1 MLILREQKKIFKP
14 LYSHLGDGIFILD
27 PSTPKIIMPFL
38 ERPFGSTQSRILE
51 LVESTKRVSYEITQE
66 ADIIEIKPNFWT
78 KKGLRTFFKKGFYS
92 YNIILIIFYLF
103 PGSILGCFLYNDC
116 YLQPQITRDFI
127 ISSNHFYA
135 FFLLTSLG
143 VFSFHNTKKINFL
156 IIYLFLL
163 SIILEL
169 FHIIIP
175 NRGFEM
181 SDLFGNIV
189 GVILVILIYKIVIRY
204 VKT

>member
-1 MLILREQKKIFKP
+1 MNKLKNF
-14 LYSHLGDGIFILD
+14 F
-27 PSTPKIIMPFL
+27 
-38 ERPFGSTQSRILE
+38 RI
-51 LVESTKRVSYEITQE
+51 
-66 ADIIEIKPNFWT
+66 
-78 KKGLRTFFKKGFYS
+78 GFYFS
-92 YNIILIIFYLF
+92 NIILIIFYLY
-103 PGSILGCFLYNDC
+103 PGSIFGCFLYNDC
-116 YLQPQITRDFI
+116 YIQPQITQDFI

-135 FFLLTSLG
+135 FLLLTSLG
-143 VFSFHNTKKINFL
+143 VLSFHNTKKINLLSVYL
-156 IIYLFLL
+156 ILL
-163 SIILEL
+163 SIFLEL

>member
-1 MLILREQKKIFKP
+1 MQK
-14 LYSHLGDGIFILD
+14 
-27 PSTPKIIMPFL
+27 
-38 ERPFGSTQSRILE
+38 
-51 LVESTKRVSYEITQE
+51 
-66 ADIIEIKPNFWT
+66 IK
-78 KKGLRTFFKKGFYS
+78 KFFKIGFYS
-92 YNIILIIFYLF
+92 ANTILIILYLF

-116 YLQPQITRDFI
+116 YIQPQITRDFI
-127 ISSNHFYA
+127 ISSNHVYA
-135 FFLLTSLG
+135 FVLLSSLG

-156 IIYLFLL
+156 SVYLFLL
-163 SIILEL
+163 SIFLEL

>member
-1 MLILREQKKIFKP
+1 MIKIN
-14 LYSHLGDGIFILD
+14 I
-27 PSTPKIIMPFL
+27 
-38 ERPFGSTQSRILE
+38 
-51 LVESTKRVSYEITQE
+51 
-66 ADIIEIKPNFWT
+66 
-78 KKGLRTFFKKGFYS
+78 FFKIGFYFT
-92 YNIILIIFYLF
+92 NIILITLYLY
-103 PGSILGCFLYNDC
+103 PGSIFGCFLYDNC
-116 YLQPQITRDFI
+116 HIQPQITKDFITRYFI
-127 ISSNHFYA
+127 ISSNHFYI
-135 FFLLTSLG
+135 FVLLSSLG

-156 IIYLFLL
+156 SVYLFLL
-163 SIILEL
+163 SIILES

>member
-1 MLILREQKKIFKP
+1 MNKLK
-14 LYSHLGDGIFILD
+14 
-27 PSTPKIIMPFL
+27 
-38 ERPFGSTQSRILE
+38 
-51 LVESTKRVSYEITQE
+51 
-66 ADIIEIKPNFWT
+66 N
-78 KKGLRTFFKKGFYS
+78 FFKIGFYS
-92 YNIILIIFYLF
+92 SNIILVTLYLF
-103 PGSILGCFLYNDC
+103 PCSILGYFLYDDC
-116 YLQPQITRDFI
+116 YIQPQITQDFI

-135 FFLLTSLG
+135 FIVLTSLG
-143 VFSFHNTKKINFL
+143 VLSFHNTKKIIVL
-156 IIYLFLL
+156 SVYLFLL
-163 SIILEL
+163 SIFLEL

>member
-1 MLILREQKKIFKP
+1 MKKLK
-14 LYSHLGDGIFILD
+14 L
-27 PSTPKIIMPFL
+27 
-38 ERPFGSTQSRILE
+38 
-51 LVESTKRVSYEITQE
+51 
-66 ADIIEIKPNFWT
+66 
-78 KKGLRTFFKKGFYS
+78 FFKIGFYFA
-92 YNIILIIFYLF
+92 NIVLMIFYLY

-116 YLQPQITRDFI
+116 YIQPQITQDFI
-127 ISSNHFYA
+127 VSANHVYA
-135 FFLLTSLG
+135 FILLTSLG
-143 VFSFHNTKKINFL
+143 LFSFHNTKKINFL
-156 IIYLFLL
+156 IFYFFLL

>member
-1 MLILREQKKIFKP
+1 MKKIK
-14 LYSHLGDGIFILD
+14 
-27 PSTPKIIMPFL
+27 
-38 ERPFGSTQSRILE
+38 
-51 LVESTKRVSYEITQE
+51 
-66 ADIIEIKPNFWT
+66 N
-78 KKGLRTFFKKGFYS
+78 FFKIGFYS
-92 YNIILIIFYLF
+92 ANIILITLYLF
-103 PGSILGCFLYNDC
+103 PGSILGWFLYNDH
-116 YLQPQITRDFI
+116 LIQPQITYNFI
-127 ISSNHFYA
+127 VSTNHMYA

-143 VFSFHNTKKINFL
+143 MFSFHNTKKVNFL
-156 IIYLFLL
+156 ILYLFLL

-181 SDLFGNIV
+181 RDLFGNIV

>member
-1 MLILREQKKIFKP
+1 MSKLK
-14 LYSHLGDGIFILD
+14 
-27 PSTPKIIMPFL
+27 
-38 ERPFGSTQSRILE
+38 
-51 LVESTKRVSYEITQE
+51 
-66 ADIIEIKPNFWT
+66 N
-78 KKGLRTFFKKGFYS
+78 FFKIGFYFA
-92 YNIILIIFYLF
+92 NIILITLYLY

-116 YLQPQITRDFI
+116 NIQPQITKDFI
-127 ISSNHFYA
+127 ISTNHTYA
-135 FFLLTSLG
+135 FALLSSLG
-143 VFSFHNTKKINFL
+143 VLSFHNTKKINFL

-175 NRGFEM
+175 VRGFEL

-189 GVILVILIYKIVIRY
+189 GVILVVFIYKVVIRY

>member
-1 MLILREQKKIFKP
+1 MNKLKNF
-14 LYSHLGDGIFILD
+14 F
-27 PSTPKIIMPFL
+27 
-38 ERPFGSTQSRILE
+38 RI
-51 LVESTKRVSYEITQE
+51 
-66 ADIIEIKPNFWT
+66 
-78 KKGLRTFFKKGFYS
+78 GFYS
-92 YNIILIIFYLF
+92 SNIILIIFYLY

-116 YLQPQITRDFI
+116 YIQPQITQDFI
-127 ISSNHFYA
+127 VSANHVYA
-135 FFLLTSLG
+135 FILLTSLG
-143 VFSFHNTKKINFL
+143 LFSFHNTKKINFL
-156 IIYLFLL
+156 IFYLFLL

-189 GVILVILIYKIVIRY
+189 GVIFVIFIYKIVIRY

>member
-1 MLILREQKKIFKP
+1 MNKLKNF
-14 LYSHLGDGIFILD
+14 F
-27 PSTPKIIMPFL
+27 
-38 ERPFGSTQSRILE
+38 RI
-51 LVESTKRVSYEITQE
+51 
-66 ADIIEIKPNFWT
+66 
-78 KKGLRTFFKKGFYS
+78 GFYS
-92 YNIILIIFYLF
+92 SNIILIIFYLY
-103 PGSILGCFLYNDC
+103 PGSIFGCFLYNDC
-116 YLQPQITRDFI
+116 YLQPQITQDFI

-135 FFLLTSLG
+135 FLLLTSLG
-143 VFSFHNTKKINFL
+143 VLSFHNTKKINLLSVYL
-156 IIYLFLL
+156 ILL
-163 SIILEL
+163 SIFLEL

>member
-1 MLILREQKKIFKP
+1 MNKLKNF
-14 LYSHLGDGIFILD
+14 F
-27 PSTPKIIMPFL
+27 
-38 ERPFGSTQSRILE
+38 RI
-51 LVESTKRVSYEITQE
+51 
-66 ADIIEIKPNFWT
+66 
-78 KKGLRTFFKKGFYS
+78 GFYS
-92 YNIILIIFYLF
+92 LNIILIILYLF

-116 YLQPQITRDFI
+116 YIQPQITRDFI
-127 ISSNHFYA
+127 ISSNHVYA
-135 FFLLTSLG
+135 FVLLSSLG

-156 IIYLFLL
+156 IFYLFLL
-163 SIILEL
+163 SIFLEL

-189 GVILVILIYKIVIRY
+189 GVIFVIFIYKIVIRY

>member
-1 MLILREQKKIFKP
+1 MKKIK
-14 LYSHLGDGIFILD
+14 
-27 PSTPKIIMPFL
+27 
-38 ERPFGSTQSRILE
+38 
-51 LVESTKRVSYEITQE
+51 
-66 ADIIEIKPNFWT
+66 
-78 KKGLRTFFKKGFYS
+78 TFFKIGFYS
-92 YNIILIIFYLF
+92 SNIILVTLYLF
-103 PGSILGCFLYNDC
+103 PCSILGFFLYNNC
-116 YLQPQITRDFI
+116 YIQPQITRDFI

-135 FFLLTSLG
+135 FILLTSLG

-156 IIYLFLL
+156 IVYLFLL

-175 NRGFEM
+175 VRGFEM
-181 SDLFGNIV
+181 SDLFGNIG